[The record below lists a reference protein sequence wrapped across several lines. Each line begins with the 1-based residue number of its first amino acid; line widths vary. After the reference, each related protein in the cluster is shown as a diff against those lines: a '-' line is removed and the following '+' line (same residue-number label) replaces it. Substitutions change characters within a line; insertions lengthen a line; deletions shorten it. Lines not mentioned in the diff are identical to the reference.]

1 MGLFGNKEES
11 QKKKQAKIAA
21 KEEKKLAASQE
32 KQLKKQQ
39 QKEAVARVNE
49 FKPSLKVGNLLFI
62 DQEKRQFRVKGFLNA
77 LNIYKLDDINGYEVI
92 ENGESVTSGGLGRA
106 AVGALAFGGAGAIIG
121 AVTGKKQSKSYVDS
135 MEIKI
140 TMYDLDNPVVY
151 IPLIN
156 SKYKRS
162 SLVYKSQVK
171 LADQVIATLDTLL
184 RNSGSE
190 VPVSHEQDEHST
202 EVSPIDEIRKYKE
215 LLDDGI
221 LTQEEFDAKKKEL
234 LDL

>member
-1 MGLFGNKEES
+1 MLKWDCLVIKKNRKKRNK
-11 QKKKQAKIAA
+11 
-21 KEEKKLAASQE
+21 
-32 KQLKKQQ
+32 

-77 LNIYKLDDINGYEVI
+77 LTIYNLDDINGYEVI

-140 TMYDLDNPVVY
+140 TMYDLENPVVY
-151 IPLIN
+151 ISLIN

-184 RNSGSE
+184 RNSSPE
-190 VPVSHEQDEHST
+190 IPVPLEQDEPASET
-202 EVSPIDEIRKYKE
+202 SPIEEIRKYKE
-215 LLDDGI
+215 LIDEGI